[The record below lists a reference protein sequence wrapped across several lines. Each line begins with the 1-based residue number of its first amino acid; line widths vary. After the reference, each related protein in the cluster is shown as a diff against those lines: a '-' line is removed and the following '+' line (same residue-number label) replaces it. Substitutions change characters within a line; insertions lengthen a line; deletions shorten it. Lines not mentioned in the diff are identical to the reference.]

1 MKKYKTIA
9 YILVIIFFVLAIA
22 FVSYQVMSA
31 NPKKETQMKQKAKT
45 EIKYLESRMLTL
57 FNGMNNI
64 QFENY
69 KISISEVTPNSSGD
83 SSEKSTETKSESG
96 EGGMEKET
104 SSNSENSESSNP
116 SGSESSKESSSS
128 SSESGETSGEGS
140 SSGGTSESGNS
151 ESSNKQT
158 ETFGLE
164 PTGVLLSNEQIDWK
178 KIKNEVENMYISIP
192 TITLDL
198 YKTDIEDKDVLNF
211 NTEFDALTRAV
222 ESQKK
227 EQVLPQLIKVY
238 ENVVKFREKTGDEE
252 EKIVSRTKLN
262 IYRAYSKLDSG
273 NWEEMSKDIQ
283 SGIEEFTKLLT
294 GAEIENEKQY
304 SINKAY
310 VMLSELQKAPEQ
322 KSPEIFLIKY
332 KNTLEELSNI

>member
-45 EIKYLESRMLTL
+45 EIKYLESKMLTL

-83 SSEKSTETKSESG
+83 SSEKSTESNSKSG
-96 EGGMEKET
+96 EGGMGEET
-104 SSNSENSESSNP
+104 SSNSEDSKSSNP
-116 SGSESSKESSSS
+116 SGSESSKGSSSS
-128 SSESGETSGEGS
+128 SSEGSETSGEES
-140 SSGGTSESGNS
+140 SSGSTSEN
-151 ESSNKQT
+151 ENSNKST

-164 PTGVLLSNEQIDWK
+164 PTGVLLSNEQIDWD
-178 KIKNEVENMYISIP
+178 KIKKEVENMYISIP

-211 NTEFDALTRAV
+211 NTEFDALTKAV

-227 EQVLPQLIKVY
+227 EDVLPQLVKVY
-238 ENVVKFREKTGDEE
+238 ENVVRFREKTGDEE

-262 IYRAYSKLDSG
+262 IYRAYSKLDSE

-294 GAEIENEKQY
+294 GTEIENEKQY

-322 KSPEIFLIKY
+322 KSSEIFLIKY

>member
-45 EIKYLESRMLTL
+45 EIKYLESKMLTL

-83 SSEKSTETKSESG
+83 SSEKSTESNSKSG
-96 EGGMEKET
+96 EGGMGEET
-104 SSNSENSESSNP
+104 SSNAEDSKSSNP
-116 SGSESSKESSSS
+116 SGSESSKGSSSS
-128 SSESGETSGEGS
+128 SSEGSETSGEES
-140 SSGGTSESGNS
+140 SSGSTSEN
-151 ESSNKQT
+151 ENSNKPT

-164 PTGVLLSNEQIDWK
+164 PTGVLLSNEQIDWD
-178 KIKNEVENMYISIP
+178 KIKKEVENMYISIP

-211 NTEFDALTRAV
+211 NTEFDALTKAV

-227 EQVLPQLIKVY
+227 EDVLPQLVKVY
-238 ENVVKFREKTGDEE
+238 ENVVRFREKTGDEE

-262 IYRAYSKLDSG
+262 IYRAYSKLDSE

-294 GAEIENEKQY
+294 GTEIENEKQY

-322 KSPEIFLIKY
+322 KSSEIFLIKY

>member
-45 EIKYLESRMLTL
+45 EIKYLESKMLTL

-83 SSEKSTETKSESG
+83 SSEKSTESNSKSG
-96 EGGMEKET
+96 EGGMGEET
-104 SSNSENSESSNP
+104 SSNSKDSESSNP
-116 SGSESSKESSSS
+116 SGSESSKGSSSS
-128 SSESGETSGEGS
+128 SSEGSETSGEESSSGS
-140 SSGGTSESGNS
+140 SSEN
-151 ESSNKQT
+151 ENSNKST
-158 ETFGLE
+158 ETFELE
-164 PTGVLLSNEQIDWK
+164 PTGVLLSNEQIDWD
-178 KIKNEVENMYISIP
+178 KIKKEVENMYISIP

-211 NTEFDALTRAV
+211 NTEFDALTKAV

-227 EQVLPQLIKVY
+227 EEVLPQLVKVY
-238 ENVVKFREKTGDEE
+238 ENVVKFREKAGDEE

-262 IYRAYSKLDSG
+262 IYRAYSKLDSE

-294 GAEIENEKQY
+294 GTEIENEKQY

-322 KSPEIFLIKY
+322 KNPEIFLIKY

>member
-45 EIKYLESRMLTL
+45 EIKYLESKMLTL

-83 SSEKSTETKSESG
+83 SSEKSTESNSKSG
-96 EGGMEKET
+96 EGGMGEET
-104 SSNSENSESSNP
+104 SSNSEDSKSSNP
-116 SGSESSKESSSS
+116 SGSESSKGSSSS
-128 SSESGETSGEGS
+128 SSEGSETSGEES
-140 SSGGTSESGNS
+140 SSGSTSEN
-151 ESSNKQT
+151 ENSNKPT

-164 PTGVLLSNEQIDWK
+164 PTGVLLSNEQIDWD
-178 KIKNEVENMYISIP
+178 KIKKEVENMYISIP

-211 NTEFDALTRAV
+211 NTEFDALTKAV

-227 EQVLPQLIKVY
+227 EDVLPQLVKVY
-238 ENVVKFREKTGDEE
+238 ENVVRFREKTGDEE

-262 IYRAYSKLDSG
+262 IYRAYSKLDSE

-294 GAEIENEKQY
+294 GTEIENEKQY

-322 KSPEIFLIKY
+322 KSSEIFLIKY

>member
-45 EIKYLESRMLTL
+45 EIKYLESKMLTL

-83 SSEKSTETKSESG
+83 SSEKSTESNSKSG
-96 EGGMEKET
+96 EGGMGEET
-104 SSNSENSESSNP
+104 SSNSEDSKSSNP
-116 SGSESSKESSSS
+116 SGSESSKGSSSS
-128 SSESGETSGEGS
+128 ISEGSETSGEES
-140 SSGGTSESGNS
+140 SSGSTSEN
-151 ESSNKQT
+151 ENSNKPT

-164 PTGVLLSNEQIDWK
+164 PTGVLLSNEQIDWD
-178 KIKNEVENMYISIP
+178 KIKKEVENMYISIP

-211 NTEFDALTRAV
+211 NTEFDALTKAV

-227 EQVLPQLIKVY
+227 EDVLPQLVKVY
-238 ENVVKFREKTGDEE
+238 ENVVRFREKTGDEE

-262 IYRAYSKLDSG
+262 IYRAYSKLDSE

-294 GAEIENEKQY
+294 GTEIENEKQY

-322 KSPEIFLIKY
+322 KSSEIFLIKY

>member
-45 EIKYLESRMLTL
+45 EIKYLESKMLTL

-83 SSEKSTETKSESG
+83 SSEKSTESNSKSG
-96 EGGMEKET
+96 EGGMGEET
-104 SSNSENSESSNP
+104 SSNSKDSESSNS
-116 SGSESSKESSSS
+116 SGSESSKGASSS
-128 SSESGETSGEGS
+128 SSESSETSGEES
-140 SSGGTSESGNS
+140 SSGSTSEN
-151 ESSNKQT
+151 ENSNKST

-164 PTGVLLSNEQIDWK
+164 PTGVLLSNEQIDWD
-178 KIKNEVENMYISIP
+178 KIKKEVENMYISIP

-211 NTEFDALTRAV
+211 NTEFDALTKAV

-227 EQVLPQLIKVY
+227 EEVLPQLVKVY
-238 ENVVKFREKTGDEE
+238 ENVVKFREKAGDEE

-262 IYRAYSKLDSG
+262 IYRAYSKLDSE

-294 GAEIENEKQY
+294 GTEIENEKQY

-322 KSPEIFLIKY
+322 KNPEIFLIKY